1 MSGDIKNYAI
11 LSKRRLA
18 ANVCEFKIY
27 APLVAKH
34 CKAGQ
39 FLILRVSEDGERVPF
54 TICDY
59 SREEGSICVLVQ
71 EVGYTTAMMSRL
83 SEGDALQDV
92 VGPLGNPTDLSKYKH
107 ICLVGGGIGSA
118 VIYPQ
123 AKQLIKDGKAAD
135 IIVGA
140 RNKSLLMYEEE
151 FKACAK
157 GAYFV
162 TDDGSNGNKGTVVDM
177 LSRLIADGNEYDCV
191 FAVGPLGMMKAV
203 SKFTEPYGIPTVVS
217 MNSLMVDGTGM
228 CGCCRLT
235 VGGKIKYACVD
246 GPEFDGHAVDF
257 DEAMSRSR
265 MYKGQEEE
273 HLCRLRGEI

>member
-1 MSGDIKNYAI
+1 MSGERKNYAI

-18 ANVCEFKIY
+18 DNVCEFKIY
-27 APLVAKH
+27 APLVARH

-39 FLILRVSEDGERVPF
+39 FLILRASKDGERVPF

-71 EVGYTTAMMSRL
+71 EVGYTTVMMSRL
-83 SEGDALQDV
+83 CEGDALEDV
-92 VGPLGNPTDLSKYKH
+92 VGPLGNPTDLSRFEN

-123 AKQLIKDGKAAD
+123 AKQLFADGKAAD

-140 RNKSLLMYEEE
+140 RTKSLLMYKDE
-151 FKACAK
+151 FMACAK

-162 TDDGSNGNKGTVVDM
+162 TDDGSNGDRGTVVDM
-177 LSRLIADGNEYDCV
+177 LSRLIEQGKEYDCV

-203 SKFTEPYGIPTVVS
+203 SEFTKAYGIPTVVS

-257 DEAMSRSR
+257 DEAIKRSR
-265 MYKGQEEE
+265 MYKEQEAE
-273 HLCRLRGEI
+273 HLCRLRGEK